1 MALAGSEVKSGAEC
15 VELSEDNAPEG
26 LDRIPVIAARMVRLP
41 KAARD
46 SAAEPH
52 RSKNWCELPSLRPS
66 GAVNLPGEF
75 RKLSGEAE
83 ICVELSLPV
92 A

>member
-15 VELSEDNAPEG
+15 AEFSEHKETEG

-52 RSKNWCELPSLRPS
+52 RPQES
-66 GAVNLPGEF
+66 A
-75 RKLSGEAE
+75 
-83 ICVELSLPV
+83 
-92 A
+92 